1 MDLGE
6 ILIKLVHGLSLQ
18 LVTLANHTL
27 QCTNGRVEDQR
38 WV

>member
-6 ILIKLVHGLSLQ
+6 ILIKLVHRLSLQ

-27 QCTNGRVEDQR
+27 QCTNRSVEDQR